1 MGYGKKIELFLKE
14 GFFGGTVIAEMS
26 NWNGKGIK
34 VARDKIES
42 EAELDDI
49 GVGVYF
55 LFCGNPATSVY
66 IGESDDIKK
75 RLKQHKADYTSGKE
89 TFYWEVAVCVLGRD
103 LDKAKI
109 QYLEDLLVKDARN
122 AGSLNVLTKV
132 SRPAVKIKASAK
144 AEMDEFAEY
153 SRALVEVL
161 GYKVFVKG
169 AVPASR
175 PSVPAPSPVPSQDE
189 EPAKAVS
196 SYPRFILE
204 KPKQGIKA
212 TMERRGDKAFVLLP
226 DSKLSATLF
235 ASFWERFVKERETM
249 IKNGDIDAGYV
260 LKAEFQCD
268 SPSAAAVFV
277 LGRSAS
283 GTREWKDPSGMTYEE
298 WTKVHGGAGK

>member
-1 MGYGKKIELFLKE
+1 MAYGKKIELFLKE
-14 GFFGGTVIAEMS
+14 GSFGGTIIAEMS

-34 VARDKIES
+34 VARD
-42 EAELDDI
+42 AVDADDEIDEI

-75 RLKQHKADYTSGKE
+75 RLKQHKADYVAGKE

-122 AGSLNVLTKV
+122 AGSFNVLTKS
-132 SRPAVKIKASAK
+132 SRPAVKIKASIK
-144 AEMDEFAEY
+144 AEMDEFADY
-153 SRALVEVL
+153 TKVLVEVL
-161 GYKVFVKG
+161 GYKVFIKG
-169 AVPASR
+169 AVPTSIPPKTELAAS
-175 PSVPAPSPVPSQDE
+175 PEEEAP
-189 EPAKAVS
+189 KTVS

-212 TMERRGDKAFVLLP
+212 TMERRGDKQFVLLP
-226 DSKLSATLF
+226 GSKLSGTLF
-235 ASFWERFVKERETM
+235 DSFWDKYAKAREAM
-249 IKNGDIDAGYV
+249 IKNGDIDADLV
-260 LKAEFQCD
+260 LQTEFQCE

-277 LGRSAS
+277 LGRSAR
-283 GTREWKDPSGMTYEE
+283 GTHEWKDPSGMTYEE
-298 WTKVHGGAGK
+298 WLKVHGGAGE